1 MAYLPLVLIYSCIYI
16 VKFFISVCIALL
28 IQKDPEVLNNL
39 EKL

>member
-1 MAYLPLVLIYSCIYI
+1 MAYLPLVLNYNCIYI
-16 VKFFISVCIALL
+16 AKLFICVCIALL